1 MCGFIYQRKKKL
13 KFKLSKNLF
22 KSASKLIY
30 HRGPDNKNYVFD
42 EFSHI
47 FHSRLKI
54 IDLLDRSNQPM
65 TRYGYTIIFNGEIYN
80 FEKIKK
86 ELKRDFKF
94 STNSDTEVLL
104 FSFIKWRE
112 KMFDK
117 LNGMYS
123 FIIYNNSKNLIF
135 CARDLF
141 GQKPL
146 YFSNNKDQIIFSSEI
161 KPILK
166 LIKSSKLK
174 LEDKEINKYLNFN
187 YYGESNLTFFKEIY
201 QLQPGSFGYFKKNKL
216 IIKKIKCKNSVRKID
231 TKYTLNTLKN
241 EISDHLVSDVEM
253 AIMISDGVDS
263 KSILDITRKIFKKNL
278 KLFNLNFEKYDNNIF
293 QKKYSKIEKKNLF
306 VTKFL
311 KKEMFNFLNKTS
323 LVCEAPP
330 LSLFNLGLMKL
341 FKKIKLKNI
350 KVVLNGQGIDEVF
363 GGYNIKFITQNHNKR
378 INPDGK
384 VFLKDKDIYLKKI
397 MKLKKNNNFKE
408 QRKNLIFKSK
418 IPKNLCQYDKIS
430 MKYSIECRSPYLTK
444 NLANFIDKLKLN
456 QLYSKNYSKYIFR
469 KTMFNLTKD
478 DFYFRKKNFYQ
489 SPQDAF
495 MKEPRNL
502 MKIEKIIKGKNYC
515 DKYFNKNKLL
525 NYLEDF
531 KKSKNNGFVIWQY
544 ISLNSLIDNFNKFI
558 LNN

>member
-1 MCGFIYQRKKKL
+1 
-13 KFKLSKNLF
+13 
-22 KSASKLIY
+22 
-30 HRGPDNKNYVFD
+30 
-42 EFSHI
+42 
-47 FHSRLKI
+47 
-54 IDLLDRSNQPM
+54 
-65 TRYGYTIIFNGEIYN
+65 
-80 FEKIKK
+80 
-86 ELKRDFKF
+86 
-94 STNSDTEVLL
+94 
-104 FSFIKWRE
+104 
-112 KMFDK
+112 MFDK

-187 YYGESNLTFFKEIY
+187 YYGDSNLTFFKEIY
-201 QLQPGSFGYFKKNKL
+201 QLQPGSFGYFKKNKF
-216 IIKKIKCKNSVRKID
+216 IIKKIKYKNSVRKID
-231 TKYTLNTLKN
+231 TKYTLDTLKN
-241 EISDHLVSDVEM
+241 EISEHLVSDVEM

-263 KSILDITRKIFKKNL
+263 KSILDITKKIFKKDL
-278 KLFNLNFEKYDNNIF
+278 KLFNLNFEKFDNNIF
-293 QKKYSKIEKKNLF
+293 QKKYSKIDKKNLF

-341 FKKIKLKNI
+341 FKKIKLKKI

-363 GGYNIKFITQNHNKR
+363 GGYNIKFITQSHNNKM
-378 INPDGK
+378 NPDGK
-384 VFLKDKDIYLKKI
+384 IFLKDKNIYLKKI
-397 MKLKKNNNFKE
+397 MKLKKNDNFKE
-408 QRKNLIFKSK
+408 QRKNLVFKSK

-444 NLANFIDKLKLN
+444 NLSKFIDKLKLN

-478 DFYFRKKNFYQ
+478 NFYFRKKNFYQ

-495 MKEPRNL
+495 MKESRNL
-502 MKIEKIIKGKNYC
+502 AKIEKIIKRKNYC
-515 DKYFNKNKLL
+515 DKYFNKSKLL

-544 ISLNSLIDNFNKFI
+544 ISLNSFINNFNKFI

>member
-1 MCGFIYQRKKKL
+1 MCGFIYQRKKKF
-13 KFKLSKNLF
+13 KFRLSKNLF

-104 FSFIKWRE
+104 FSFIKWGER
-112 KMFDK
+112 MFDK

-201 QLQPGSFGYFKKNKL
+201 QLQPGSFGYFKKK
-216 IIKKIKCKNSVRKID
+216 
-231 TKYTLNTLKN
+231 
-241 EISDHLVSDVEM
+241 
-253 AIMISDGVDS
+253 
-263 KSILDITRKIFKKNL
+263 
-278 KLFNLNFEKYDNNIF
+278 
-293 QKKYSKIEKKNLF
+293 
-306 VTKFL
+306 
-311 KKEMFNFLNKTS
+311 
-323 LVCEAPP
+323 
-330 LSLFNLGLMKL
+330 
-341 FKKIKLKNI
+341 
-350 KVVLNGQGIDEVF
+350 
-363 GGYNIKFITQNHNKR
+363 
-378 INPDGK
+378 
-384 VFLKDKDIYLKKI
+384 
-397 MKLKKNNNFKE
+397 
-408 QRKNLIFKSK
+408 
-418 IPKNLCQYDKIS
+418 
-430 MKYSIECRSPYLTK
+430 
-444 NLANFIDKLKLN
+444 
-456 QLYSKNYSKYIFR
+456 
-469 KTMFNLTKD
+469 
-478 DFYFRKKNFYQ
+478 
-489 SPQDAF
+489 
-495 MKEPRNL
+495 
-502 MKIEKIIKGKNYC
+502 
-515 DKYFNKNKLL
+515 
-525 NYLEDF
+525 
-531 KKSKNNGFVIWQY
+531 
-544 ISLNSLIDNFNKFI
+544 
-558 LNN
+558 